1 MMIFLFN
8 IVLPIS
14 NSNISIPN
22 HFNWKE
28 SDPDFKA
35 NTKIIE
41 RYDNLNSFNFS
52 NGGAVSCYDTKM
64 TTFSSCLSINNFLYG
79 YQSAIHGRA
88 ICMDNSIIS
97 FSFTNFINNTLSIKS
112 K

>member
-35 NTKIIE
+35 NTEIIE
-41 RYDNLNSFNFS
+41 RYDIRNSFNFS

-64 TTFSSCLSINNFLYG
+64 TTFSSCLFINNFYMDINQLYMVVR
-79 YQSAIHGRA
+79 YAW
-88 ICMDNSIIS
+88 IIQ
-97 FSFTNFINNTLSIKS
+97 LSHLVLPI
-112 K
+112 